1 MTKKEIYERFHGMQG
16 DPADRI
22 KILARE
28 NSCAERAIKEALQ
41 EVQREGYKEQQLE
54 NYHPDENPFCRV
66 NVELTPG
73 VEKGDIP
80 EYVLDLIFNR
90 LDELEAEIK
99 ERETEYNNLV
109 DYLGGKR

>member
-1 MTKKEIYERFHGMQG
+1 MNDIEIYERFHGMQG
-16 DPADRI
+16 EPANRI
-22 KILARE
+22 KVLAHE
-28 NSCAERAIKEALQ
+28 NSCTEREIKEALQ
-41 EVQREGYKEQQLE
+41 KIQREGYKPEFK